1 MTAEVAV
8 MNRMGIALAA
18 DSVVSIYANGVQ
30 PKTHDSVAK
39 LFMLSEWYP
48 VGIMVYNSASLLG
61 VPWETIIKLFRKSLQ
76 DNCFERLEC
85 YGEELTNFLA
95 NSTSLFPREVQE
107 KYFQEEF
114 EGECRRIVREADGL
128 YDLLPLSIRLG
139 GAPTVKERAL
149 IVRDVIDDRLQKWK
163 AQENAKHFTEQIASA
178 FLASVSGEV
187 NNTVL
192 RVFSKWPVEAGEVNK
207 LNEIAHYLVFK
218 KNLEM
223 GAHTGLV
230 IGGYGESEHF
240 PVVQH
245 IVICGMYGG
254 VLKREDPGVVRISE
268 DKPSYVESFADT
280 EAVNDFFY
288 GASGRVLEEIGKA
301 IAIIRSGPNEALQR
315 VTGMR
320 KTKKDE
326 LMKSIE
332 LQSEK
337 QAKHVEEKVGLLIAR
352 RFWGILGVVQILPL
366 KELAR
371 VAETLVS
378 LSSFNKRLSLEAETV
393 GEPIDVAVISKG
405 DGFIWINR
413 KHYFKRELNHRYFRE
428 ALSPRIPR
436 EERDVQERRHEED
449 EGGAEGLGGDHR

>member
-1 MTAEVAV
+1 M
-8 MNRMGIALAA
+8 
-18 DSVVSIYANGVQ
+18 
-30 PKTHDSVAK
+30 
-39 LFMLSEWYP
+39 
-48 VGIMVYNSASLLG
+48 
-61 VPWETIIKLFRKSLQ
+61 
-76 DNCFERLEC
+76 EC
-85 YGEELTNFLA
+85 YGEELTNFLV

-149 IVRDVIDDRLQKWK
+149 IVSDVIDDRLQKWK

-280 EAVNDFFY
+280 EAVNNFVY
-288 GASGRVLEEIGKA
+288 GASGRVLG
-301 IAIIRSGPNEALQR
+301 RSG
-315 VTGMR
+315 
-320 KTKKDE
+320 
-326 LMKSIE
+326 
-332 LQSEK
+332 
-337 QAKHVEEKVGLLIAR
+337 
-352 RFWGILGVVQILPL
+352 
-366 KELAR
+366 
-371 VAETLVS
+371 
-378 LSSFNKRLSLEAETV
+378 KRL
-393 GEPIDVAVISKG
+393 
-405 DGFIWINR
+405 
-413 KHYFKRELNHRYFRE
+413 
-428 ALSPRIPR
+428 
-436 EERDVQERRHEED
+436 Q
-449 EGGAEGLGGDHR
+449 